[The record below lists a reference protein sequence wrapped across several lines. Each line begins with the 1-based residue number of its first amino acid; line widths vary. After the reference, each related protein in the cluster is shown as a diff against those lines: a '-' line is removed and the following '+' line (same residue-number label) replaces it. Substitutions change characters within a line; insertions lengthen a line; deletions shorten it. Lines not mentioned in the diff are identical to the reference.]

1 VTTALNKQQG
11 QYQKKKLL
19 RFTSAHDHLP
29 TNNLTPTE
37 EATIIKYGMQI
48 QAWKDFCVAF
58 NTCTQTMVRGDGI
71 RQTWLCDLNHDD
83 IHGPGTYRS
92 DKLPMIALIQQ
103 DYTGKKKEE
112 RKRMMGMWHHVE
124 WYK

>member
-1 VTTALNKQQG
+1 
-11 QYQKKKLL
+11 
-19 RFTSAHDHLP
+19 
-29 TNNLTPTE
+29 
-37 EATIIKYGMQI
+37 
-48 QAWKDFCVAF
+48 
-58 NTCTQTMVRGDGI
+58 MVRGDGI

-112 RKRMMGMWHHVE
+112 RKRMMGMWRHVE
-124 WYK
+124 WYKCGTGMIAASLACRLRDDTHLHF